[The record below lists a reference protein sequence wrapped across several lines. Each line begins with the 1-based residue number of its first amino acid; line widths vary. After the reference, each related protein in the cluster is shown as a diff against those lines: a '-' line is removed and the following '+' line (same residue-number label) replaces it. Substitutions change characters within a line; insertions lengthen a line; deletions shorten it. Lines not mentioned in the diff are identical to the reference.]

1 LLTPLCSFQSIL
13 KDTMLLPEKS
23 IGEVE
28 YLSHLVRHITQM
40 GAEQV
45 EHSPLEQTSDAV
57 SATS

>member
-1 LLTPLCSFQSIL
+1 
-13 KDTMLLPEKS
+13 MLLPEKS

-28 YLSHLVRHITQM
+28 YLSHLVRHIIQM

-45 EHSPLEQTSDAV
+45 EHSPLKQTSDAV